1 MTIAHTVKEF
11 LEQSGVEYAVV
22 PHPHSESSRQT
33 AQVAHVP
40 TDQLAKA
47 VVLMDEVGYL
57 MAVLPGDRHVG
68 VETLSKKLG
77 RKLELAAESR
87 LVPVFKDC
95 DPGAIPPLGPAYG
108 MQTVLDDRLVG
119 LPHIYFEAGDHEDL
133 VRVDGEQF
141 IRLMKE
147 AQHGQFSY

>member
-1 MTIAHTVKEF
+1 
-11 LEQSGVEYAVV
+11 
-22 PHPHSESSRQT
+22 
-33 AQVAHVP
+33 
-40 TDQLAKA
+40 
-47 VVLMDEVGYL
+47 
-57 MAVLPGDRHVG
+57 
-68 VETLSKKLG
+68 
-77 RKLELAAESR
+77 
-87 LVPVFKDC
+87 
-95 DPGAIPPLGPAYG
+95 